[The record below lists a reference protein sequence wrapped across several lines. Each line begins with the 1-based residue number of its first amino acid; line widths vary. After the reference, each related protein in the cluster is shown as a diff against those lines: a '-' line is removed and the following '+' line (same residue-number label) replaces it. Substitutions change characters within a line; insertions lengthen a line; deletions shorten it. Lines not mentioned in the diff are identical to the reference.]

1 MTADTDMSSAPA
13 DLIPPAKSRWFICDV
28 DALLRAGDFAALDTQ
43 LNAALAA
50 SFADRTAEALY
61 VDALPADVQPCI
73 EAGAEGLARL
83 HAWQAAN
90 PRSAHAWLCEAH
102 YWHYWAY
109 EYRGSGWA
117 ETVTESGWI
126 CAHACATMT
135 IVAALRALV
144 LAPTM
149 WSAPKVI
156 FTSVSSFDEP
166 EWLTQLVQQRRRP
179 VTELHLNVGAHDE
192 GTRAELQGM
201 LARSG
206 LNPAVPVACP
216 AEFPEALPGPV
227 QGKKLRKGK
236 WYWMEATLHLHP
248 HQFCS
253 MRTFI
258 WYMQPRWGGSHDHVR
273 AFIDS
278 DACAHLDAVE
288 KDRLRHEIWRDD
300 YYGETLEQD
309 DDSENARRAMAD
321 TLARAEAALHPYHR
335 WETLYWLAHAHYMR
349 DESAQGYARLQ
360 EAERHQPINDNAA
373 MAIAIRL
380 MLDADPQ
387 GSWLTGAIERASD
400 ARACTA
406 AMILRGYGHRAG
418 AFGFARDDARGAAW
432 LEAARANEPAS
443 LAWNQLAYALCSGGR
458 RREESFAICQLG
470 YEAGG
475 DSCEYLL
482 GRFYEEGMHVETD
495 LYKAAHYYRQ
505 AMEDGGN
512 MGAYK
517 LGYMYHH
524 IAQASKDDAERQ
536 RMKIEAIEAARNAH
550 AMGHTDGLEC
560 FLMFIGDL
568 DDIPSRHRYLG
579 ELRRHAEGGHPA
591 AMAALSGFLCDSRD
605 KSLYNYRESVRWI
618 MGAQAVAPDDEYVLN
633 MTRSCHEDGMLGKLL
648 YKLHRKQIK
657 AHEIPGSDN
666 AMV

>member
-1 MTADTDMSSAPA
+1 MTADTDMSSVSA

-28 DALLRAGDFAALDTQ
+28 DALLRAGEFAALDTQ
-43 LNAALAA
+43 LDAALAA
-50 SFADRTAEALY
+50 SFTDRTAEALY

-83 HAWQAAN
+83 RAWQAAN

-102 YWHYWAY
+102 YWHHWAY
-109 EYRGSGWA
+109 EYRGGGWA
-117 ETVTESGWI
+117 ETVTEAGWI
-126 CAHACATMT
+126 GAHACATLT
-135 IVAALRALV
+135 IVTALRALV

-156 FTSVSSFDEP
+156 FTSVSSFGEP
-166 EWLTQLVQQRRRP
+166 EWLTQLVRERRWP
-179 VTELHLNVGAHDE
+179 VTELHLNIGADDE
-192 GTRAELQGM
+192 ATRAELQRM

-206 LNPAVPVACP
+206 LNPDVPVACP
-216 AEFPEALPGPV
+216 AEFPDALPGPV
-227 QGKKLRKGK
+227 QGKKLRKEK
-236 WYWMEATLHLHP
+236 WYWMEATLHIHP
-248 HQFCS
+248 HQYFS

-273 AFIDS
+273 AFVDS

-288 KDRLRHEIWRDD
+288 KDRLLHEIWRDE
-300 YYGETLEQD
+300 YYGETLEPN
-309 DDSENARRAMAD
+309 DDSEDARRAMAV

-349 DESAQGYARLQ
+349 DEFALGYARLQ
-360 EAERHQPINDNAA
+360 EAERNEPINDNAA
-373 MAIAIRL
+373 MAVAIRL
-380 MLDADPQ
+380 MLDTDPQ
-387 GSWLTGAIERASD
+387 GTWFTRAIERASD

-432 LEAARANEPAS
+432 LDAARVSDPGS
-443 LAWNQLAYALCSGGR
+443 LAWNQVAYALCSGNR
-458 RREESFAICQLG
+458 RSEESFAICQLG

-482 GRFYEEGMHVETD
+482 GRFYEEGMHVEVD
-495 LYKAAHYYRQ
+495 LYKAAHYYRL
-505 AMEDGGN
+505 AMDDDGN

-517 LGYMYHH
+517 LSYVYHH
-524 IAQASKDDAERQ
+524 IAQASKDEAERQ
-536 RMKIEAIEAARNAH
+536 RMKIEAVEAARKAH
-550 AMGHTDGLEC
+550 EMGHSDGLEC
-560 FLMFIGDL
+560 LLMFIGDL
-568 DDIPSRHRYLG
+568 DDIPSRHRYID

-591 AMAALSGFLCDSRD
+591 AMAALSGFLCDGRD

-618 MGAQAVAPDDEYVLN
+618 MGAQAVAPDDEYVVN
-633 MTRSCHEDGMLGKLL
+633 MTRSHHEDGMLGKLL

-657 AHEIPGSDN
+657 AHEIPGADN